1 MRTYKIEIKLNTEQE
16 HLYKLNTSACRVVY
30 NLYVEH
36 INSCLRSKQKPMNN
50 CAFSKWF
57 NNVYISEHE
66 DKKWLKDASSKAI
79 SKTMMNCD
87 ESFKRFLKGMGR
99 PPKFKNFR
107 NDNTG
112 YYFVRVSLTQ
122 PIKHER
128 HKIKV
133 PCIGWVTLKEKN
145 YLPVMSIIISGTV
158 TKRAGRYF
166 ISVLTEDKPVHDLL
180 NCNEG
185 VGVDFGIKTFMST
198 SKNIEFANIN
208 KSKKIKKLEKSL
220 RRQQRA
226 LSRKFEAKKKDK
238 EIVTYKNLEKNK
250 LRVQKIHYR
259 LECARKGYI
268 NKCIDAVIRWKPAYI
283 TLEDLNIKG
292 MLKNRHLS
300 KAIKDSLL
308 YYTKQKLLEKATKHN
323 IEIREVNRFYQSSKA
338 CSKCGHVKKD
348 LQLKDRIYKCIECGL
363 DIDRDLNAAINLK
376 NAKDY
381 KVLNSTDGLSGINAC
396 GLHKD
401 LLVLNSALHCEE
413 NMQDEAR
420 KSQLIFNNILDN
432 KVFSWENIDCK
443 YI

>member
-1 MRTYKIEIKLNTEQE
+1 MRTYKVEVKLNIEQE

-36 INSCLRSKQKPMNN
+36 INLCLRSKQKPMNN
-50 CAFSKWF
+50 YTFSKWF
-57 NNVYISEHE
+57 NNEYLPNHE
-66 DKKWLKDASSKAI
+66 DKKWIKDASSKAVRHAI
-79 SKTMMNCD
+79 DCCYQGYA
-87 ESFKRFLKGMGR
+87 RFLKGIGR

-112 YYFVRVSLTQ
+112 YFFVRNSRSSV
-122 PIKHER
+122 IKHER

-133 PCIGWVTLKEKN
+133 PCLGWVTLKEKN
-145 YLPVMSIIISGTV
+145 YLSINSVITSGTI

-166 ISVLTEDKPVHDLL
+166 ISVLIEDEPQRDSL

-185 VGVDFGIKTFMST
+185 IGIDLGIKTFMST
-198 SKNIEFANIN
+198 SKNAEFANIN
-208 KSKKIKKLEKSL
+208 KSKKIRKLEKSL

-238 EIVTYKNLEKNK
+238 ERTTCKNLEKNK
-250 LRVQKIHYR
+250 LRVQKLHYR

-268 NKCIDAVIRWKPAYI
+268 NKCIDEVIRWKPAYI

-292 MLKNRHLS
+292 MLRNRHLS
-300 KAIKDSLL
+300 KAIRGSLL
-308 YYTKQKLLEKATKHN
+308 YYTKEKLLEKATKHN
-323 IEIREVNRFYQSSKA
+323 IEVREVDRFYPSSKT
-338 CSKCGHVKKD
+338 CSKCGHVKED
-348 LQLKDRIYKCIECGL
+348 LQLKDRVYKCSKCGL
-363 DIDRDLNAAINLK
+363 EIDRDLNAAINLK

-401 LLVLNSALHCEE
+401 LLVLNSAKHCKE
-413 NMQDEAR
+413 NMQEEAR
-420 KSQLIFNNILDN
+420 KSQLIFNVLDK
-432 KVFSWENIDCK
+432 KVFSWENINCK

>member
-1 MRTYKIEIKLNTEQE
+1 MRTYKVEIKLNTEQE

-36 INSCLRSKQKPMNN
+36 INFCLRSKQKPMNN
-50 CAFSKWF
+50 YAFSKWF
-57 NNVYISEHE
+57 NNGYLPNHE
-66 DKKWLKDASSKAI
+66 DRKWLKDASSKAVRHAI
-79 SKTMMNCD
+79 DCCYQGHI
-87 ESFKRFLKGMGR
+87 RFLKGIGR

-112 YYFVRVSLTQ
+112 YFFVRNSRSSV
-122 PIKHER
+122 IKHER
-128 HKIKV
+128 HRIKV
-133 PCIGWVTLKEKN
+133 PYLGWVTLKEKN
-145 YLPVMSIIISGTV
+145 YLPVTSVITSGTI

-166 ISVLTEDKPVHDLL
+166 ISVLTEDEPQRDSL

-185 VGVDFGIKTFMST
+185 IGIDLGVKTSLST
-198 SKNIEFANIN
+198 SKNVEFANIN

-226 LSRKFEAKKKDK
+226 LSRKLEAQKKDK
-238 EIVTYKNLEKNK
+238 ERVTYKNLEKNK
-250 LRVQKIHYR
+250 LRVQKLHYR

-268 NKCIDAVIRWKPAYI
+268 NKCIDEVIRWKSAYI

-300 KAIKDSLL
+300 KAIRDSLL

-323 IEIREVNRFYQSSKA
+323 IEVREVDRFYPSSKT

-348 LQLKDRIYKCIECGL
+348 LQLKDRVYVCSECGL
-363 DIDRDLNAAINLK
+363 EVDRDLNAAINLK
-376 NAKDY
+376 NAKEY

-401 LLVLNSALHCEE
+401 LLVPSDTRCHRES
-413 NMQDEAR
+413 MQNEAR
-420 KSQLIFNNILDN
+420 KSQLIFNNVLDK
-432 KVFSWENIDCK
+432 KVFSWENIDCE